1 MAFTM
6 RVAVAVMGLARAA
19 QSRHRVCPQPLR
31 SRTCE
36 RSVKVSPLLSSV

>member
-19 QSRHRVCPQPLR
+19 QSRIGFAR
-31 SRTCE
+31 SPCAAAN
-36 RSVKVSPLLSSV
+36 VKCQWS

>member
-19 QSRHRVCPQPLR
+19 QSRIGFAR
-31 SRTCE
+31 SPCAAAH
-36 RSVKVSPLLSSV
+36 VICQ